1 MPTPAGAFVSFAHR
15 RFALAWTGIAL
26 SAVGTWMQI
35 IAQSLLTLSLTHGS
49 GLALGLVSLSQASS
63 FFLFAL
69 LGGGIADSFDK
80 RRLLLITQ
88 TMLASLAALLGWL
101 TASGRIELWM
111 ILVVAFLS
119 GTILSADQ
127 PARAALLPSL
137 VPPELRTNAISLQA
151 TAFQGASIAG
161 PALAGL
167 ATAAIGYS
175 GDFFLNAASYLA
187 VLAALLLI
195 GPSASPAPARRQPLL
210 TAVAELLDTVRR
222 DPVLRSALAGFGAL
236 LFFAPSL
243 ALLLPILTTTIWR
256 RDAAQLG
263 LLFSCAGLGAIAAA
277 LLLAAAGDRWARG
290 APFLASLLLAALT
303 LAAVPLAQPLWLAA
317 PLLFLFGAAQ
327 SAAGTITT
335 ALLQSR
341 VPAPLRGRVM
351 SLNTLIVMGIRPLGD
366 FPAGALISL
375 AGPAATAL
383 ASAALITLCFASL
396 LTSSR
401 ALRSA

>member
-1 MPTPAGAFVSFAHR
+1 M
-15 RFALAWTGIAL
+15 AL

-35 IAQSLLTLSLTHGS
+35 IAQSLLTLSITHGS

-80 RRLLLITQ
+80 RRLLLCTQ
-88 TMLASLAALLGWL
+88 TVLASLAALLGWL
-101 TASGRIELWM
+101 TASGRVELWM
-111 ILVVAFLS
+111 ILALAFVS

-127 PARAALLPSL
+127 PARAAFLPSL

-151 TAFQGASIAG
+151 TVFQGASIVG

-167 ATAAIGYS
+167 ATSAIGYS

-187 VLAALLLI
+187 VLAALVLI
-195 GPSASPAPARRQPLL
+195 GPAASSLAGRRQPLL
-210 TAVAELLDTVRR
+210 AAVAELLQTLRR
-222 DPVLRSALAGFGAL
+222 DPVLGSALAGFGSL

-243 ALLLPILTTTIWR
+243 ALLLPVLATGLWHR
-256 RDAAQLG
+256 NAAQLG
-263 LLFSCAGLGAIAAA
+263 FLFSCSGLGAVAAA
-277 LLLAAAGDRWARG
+277 LLLAAAGDRWVRG
-290 APFLASLLLAALT
+290 RALLGALLMSALT
-303 LAAVPLAQPLWLAA
+303 LAALPLARPLWIAA
-317 PLLFLFGAAQ
+317 PLLVVFGAAQ
-327 SAAGTITT
+327 SLTGGVTS

-351 SLNTLIVMGIRPLGD
+351 SLNTLIIMGLRPLGD
-366 FPAGALISL
+366 FPAGALISF
-375 AGPAATAL
+375 AGPTVTSL
-383 ASAALITLCFASL
+383 ASATLIALCFAVL
-396 LTSSR
+396 LVSSR